1 VSFHE
6 LATTAAIGVGQR
18 PFRPDELPPA
28 LQPLIDPDAEPALQL
43 LDAAAGWEAVRR
55 TQVPSGAGPQDVP
68 EARETRPEPS
78 PSLTALLRRIL
89 ELPQGDKVLAE
100 TCSALDAAG
109 LRLPHRMLVP
119 VLNRAGK
126 DIALLAAVQPVLGA
140 RGQWLRQTLPG
151 VTSPPTA
158 PKPSDWDDS
167 IRRRVSWLNRL
178 NRTDPAAAVALLR
191 ESWSSEPLDNRVE
204 FLGALEAEPHP
215 AQVDFL
221 EQALLDRSERVAA
234 AARATLAK
242 LPASP
247 WRDRMIGYAAGLKLD
262 DGGLTLTEAPTGKQA
277 TRDGATGRDASKTI
291 VAAVPPATWPQLLG
305 ISAVALLDRC
315 PDDPASVLA
324 LGRAAVTFRDAALA
338 ARVLPHLEKIDAP
351 GPARDLLRV
360 VDVPTRLAVAERAV
374 APKLV
379 LAALLTLP
387 APWPQQVVD
396 IAVARLDQWRV
407 AKLQQVGR
415 TLTLMEQAISPWLAG
430 AAVRRI
436 NPEPRHPR
444 ELTREVTRLITVLT
458 LRAAVAEEIRPY
470 LDQENR

>member
-1 VSFHE
+1 
-6 LATTAAIGVGQR
+6 
-18 PFRPDELPPA
+18 
-28 LQPLIDPDAEPALQL
+28 
-43 LDAAAGWEAVRR
+43 
-55 TQVPSGAGPQDVP
+55 
-68 EARETRPEPS
+68 
-78 PSLTALLRRIL
+78 
-89 ELPQGDKVLAE
+89 
-100 TCSALDAAG
+100 
-109 LRLPHRMLVP
+109 M
-119 VLNRAGK
+119 
-126 DIALLAAVQPVLGA
+126 
-140 RGQWLRQTLPG
+140 
-151 VTSPPTA
+151 
-158 PKPSDWDDS
+158 
-167 IRRRVSWLNRL
+167 
-178 NRTDPAAAVALLR
+178 
-191 ESWSSEPLDNRVE
+191 
-204 FLGALEAEPHP
+204 
-215 AQVDFL
+215 
-221 EQALLDRSERVAA
+221 
-234 AARATLAK
+234 
-242 LPASP
+242 
-247 WRDRMIGYAAGLKLD
+247 
-262 DGGLTLTEAPTGKQA
+262 
-277 TRDGATGRDASKTI
+277 
-291 VAAVPPATWPQLLG
+291 
-305 ISAVALLDRC
+305 
-315 PDDPASVLA
+315 
-324 LGRAAVTFRDAALA
+324 TFRDAALA